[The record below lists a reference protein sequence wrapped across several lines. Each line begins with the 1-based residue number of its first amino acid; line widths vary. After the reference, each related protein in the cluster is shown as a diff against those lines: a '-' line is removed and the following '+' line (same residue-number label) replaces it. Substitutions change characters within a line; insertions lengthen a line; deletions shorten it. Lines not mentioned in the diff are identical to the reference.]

1 MIQIHDYKAA
11 IDFVYEDVIC
21 KFVCSQEIS
30 DFYDWIEEHGK
41 QEELDFYMNQEFPH
55 GADRDELQEFFLK
68 HWTEIADYFHYQYT
82 ADTPIIYHVHD
93 IDWDADDEEYG
104 EVDVS
109 TAFAPTECDVAVYE
123 RNCSDIDDIIANKL
137 SDEYG
142 YCVNSFLFEE
152 KGKEE

>member
-109 TAFAPTECDVAVYE
+109 TAFAPTECDVAV
-123 RNCSDIDDIIANKL
+123 
-137 SDEYG
+137 
-142 YCVNSFLFEE
+142 
-152 KGKEE
+152 